1 MIVDYSKGKIYKI
14 VHQAS
19 GLVYYGST
27 CSTLK
32 KRFTDHKSKLKCSSK
47 KLFQYDDTIPE
58 IFLVEEYPCESKE
71 ELLRRE
77 RFYMENNECV
87 NIFLPI
93 RPKTEYYKDNREHLM
108 ACNAKNKIINKDKY
122 NVTRR
127 IWYHKN
133 RDKINANRRKPKLLS
148 VPINIDNENN
158 HII

>member
-77 RFYMENNECV
+77 RFYMENN
-87 NIFLPI
+87 IKGI
-93 RPKTEYYKDNREHLM
+93 
-108 ACNAKNKIINKDKY
+108 
-122 NVTRR
+122 
-127 IWYHKN
+127 
-133 RDKINANRRKPKLLS
+133 
-148 VPINIDNENN
+148 
-158 HII
+158 HIIPL